1 VPPSEYAARAGI
13 AAMMWF
19 VATLASA
26 DLAIDLLH
34 TVAAALPRWQ
44 KGFGPLQERIQAGES
59 GVGKWFRRA
68 IDILWLAVAAAMP
81 VMVFWPGRESDPIV
95 RAIWALA
102 PLALFAWLIYLLRLP
117 QNRDVN
123 SYPR

>member
-1 VPPSEYAARAGI
+1 MPPSEYAAHAGI

-26 DLAIDLLH
+26 DLAIDFLH
-34 TVAAALPRWQ
+34 TVGAALPRWQ

-59 GVGKWFRRA
+59 VVGKWFRRA
-68 IDILWLAVAAAMP
+68 IDILLLPMAAAMP

-102 PLALFAWLIYLLRLP
+102 PLALLVWLAYLLRLP
-117 QNRDVN
+117 RSRDV
-123 SYPR
+123 S

>member
-1 VPPSEYAARAGI
+1 VPPSEYAAHAGI

-26 DLAIDLLH
+26 DLAIDFLH
-34 TVAAALPRWQ
+34 TVGAALPRWQ

-59 GVGKWFRRA
+59 VVGKWFRRA
-68 IDILWLAVAAAMP
+68 IDILLLPMAAAMP

-102 PLALFAWLIYLLRLP
+102 PLALLVWLAYLLRLP
-117 QNRDVN
+117 RSRDV
-123 SYPR
+123 S

>member
-1 VPPSEYAARAGI
+1 
-13 AAMMWF
+13 MWF
-19 VATLASA
+19 GATLASA

-34 TVAAALPRWQ
+34 TVGAALPRWQ

-59 GVGKWFRRA
+59 VVGKWFRRA
-68 IDILWLAVAAAMP
+68 IDILLLPMAAAMP

-102 PLALFAWLIYLLRLP
+102 PLALLVWLAYLLRLP
-117 QNRDVN
+117 RSRDV
-123 SYPR
+123 S